1 MDRTGPIPE
10 PLLFFV
16 TPVGIA
22 KWFLVF
28 RRKLFSGTAR
38 LFRVHLL
45 KFYFQ
50 NHTAPQMNSRLA
62 YGNCDTKVRYKTRH
76 YSTSAECF
84 YMILSFSVVV
94 IHVNLFI
101 DKMVANKWLSL
112 LKTYEPLSYPKVSE
126 DFVFIIYFP
135 TAKFSHIRAYQISFV
150 NPVSR
155 FNLE

>member
-50 NHTAPQMNSRLA
+50 NQTGPQMNSRLA

-112 LKTYEPLSYPKVSE
+112 E
-126 DFVFIIYFP
+126 DFVINIYFP

-150 NPVSR
+150 NPASR
-155 FNLE
+155 FNAE